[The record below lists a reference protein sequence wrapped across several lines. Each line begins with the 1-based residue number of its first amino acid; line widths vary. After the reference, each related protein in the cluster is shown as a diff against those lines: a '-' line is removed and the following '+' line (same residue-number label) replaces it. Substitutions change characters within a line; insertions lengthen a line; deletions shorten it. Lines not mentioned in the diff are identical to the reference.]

1 MSLELYKTLFFIIF
15 INKDAPFLNNM
26 MTFRGDNYVDR
37 FQRVGSSID
46 RNNSYN
52 IETPSL
58 INAAII
64 EHYKSI
70 IPGCESMKYF
80 QNQTLTAIFKK
91 NLSFILIDLSI
102 TLAQPE
108 VLPTEVKKLWK
119 AINAKTNKSNQ
130 PIMEDIADL
139 QKMLNLVRT

>member
-91 NLSFILIDLSI
+91 ILSFILIDLSI

-108 VLPTEVKKLWK
+108 VLPRLKNYGKPSMQKLTNQINQSWKILQICKKC
-119 AINAKTNKSNQ
+119 
-130 PIMEDIADL
+130 
-139 QKMLNLVRT
+139 